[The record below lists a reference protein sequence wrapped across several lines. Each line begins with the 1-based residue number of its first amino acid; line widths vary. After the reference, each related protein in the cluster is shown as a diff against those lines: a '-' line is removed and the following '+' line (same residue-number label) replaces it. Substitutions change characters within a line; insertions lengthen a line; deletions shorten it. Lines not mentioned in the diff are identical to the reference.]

1 MGMLTGI
8 RVLTLVE
15 LAFWFV
21 RLFSRR
27 CFRSSKTGMEQA
39 ESPPNKKTDN
49 DEIAKLKDEIT
60 MIKKNMSLKSKSRGQ
75 KAKIYNWSTM
85 KRK

>member
-1 MGMLTGI
+1 
-8 RVLTLVE
+8 
-15 LAFWFV
+15 
-21 RLFSRR
+21 
-27 CFRSSKTGMEQA
+27 MEQA

-75 KAKIYNWSTM
+75 KAKIYNWSKMT
-85 KRK
+85 RK